1 MSRRRLLAVAVAAA
15 GIITTGPGIAD
26 AAAAGRYI
34 VVLEQ
39 GAAQTP
45 GEAAQ
50 AARAQG
56 AKVSH
61 VYRHALRGYSATL
74 PDALLAKLRRSSAVA
89 DVVRDGTVEF
99 FDTQSP
105 TPSYGIDRIDQRNRP
120 LSNSYTYNA
129 TAAGVDAYIID
140 TGINRAHQDFG
151 GRAVSGID
159 YYNGGEVEDCQ
170 GHGTHVAGT
179 VGGTSY
185 GVAKGVRLIGVRIG
199 DCSTSINTST
209 AISGIDWVTGNHTTR
224 PAVANLSFGGGT
236 NSAMDTAV
244 RNMIADGVVAAIAAG
259 NGNILGQAVDACGTS
274 PGRVAEAITVGATT
288 STDAKASYSNYGT
301 CLDIFAPGSS
311 IVSASSSS
319 NTGSATLSGTS
330 MAAPHVAGAA
340 AMYLQQFPSAKPADV
355 AAALKANATQGVV
368 TSPGSGSPNLL
379 LYNGFISAGGTTPE
393 PTPTPTPTPTATPT
407 TTPTPTPTPGTD
419 PDPATP
425 TLTSGTTTSSTS
437 SATGGWKY
445 FKIAVPTGRSSLN
458 VVLDG
463 PACGLFSCAAD
474 LDLFVKKTSKPTT
487 TSFNCSAETGSSD
500 ESCSV
505 ANPGADYWYVG
516 VYTYSGSSGASF
528 TIKATY

>member
-1 MSRRRLLAVAVAAA
+1 MSRRKLLAVGVAVAGVMSCGPDAA
-15 GIITTGPGIAD
+15 G
-26 AAAAGRYI
+26 AAEPGRYI
-34 VVLEQ
+34 VVLERSS
-39 GAAQTP
+39 AQSP
-45 GEAAQ
+45 GEAARS
-50 AARAQG
+50 ARAQG
-56 AKVSH
+56 AEVSH
-61 VYRHALRGYSATL
+61 VYRHALRGYAATL
-74 PDALLAKLRRSSAVA
+74 PDALLEKLRRSAQVKE
-89 DVVRDGTVEF
+89 VVPDGKVRF
-99 FDTQSP
+99 FDTQSNP
-105 TPSYGIDRIDQRNRP
+105 PSYGIDRIDQRNRP

-151 GRAVSGID
+151 GRAVTGID

-179 VGGTSY
+179 VGGTTY

-224 PAVANLSFGGGT
+224 PAVANMSFGGGT

-259 NGNILGQAVDACGTS
+259 NGNILGQPVDACGTS
-274 PGRVAEAITVGATT
+274 PGRVAEAITVASTT
-288 STDAKASYSNYGT
+288 NTDARSSFSNYGT
-301 CLDIFAPGSS
+301 CVDIFAPGSS
-311 IVSASSSS
+311 IVSASATN

-340 AMYLQQFPSAKPADV
+340 AMYLQQFPNARPADV
-355 AAALKANATQGVV
+355 AAALVANATSGVV
-368 TSPGSGSPNLL
+368 GNPGSGSPNKL
-379 LYNGFISAGGTTPE
+379 LYNAFITAGGTTPE
-393 PTPTPTPTPTATPT
+393 PTPTPTPTPTTTPSP
-407 TTPTPTPTPGTD
+407 TPTPTPTPGGD

-425 TLTSGTTTSSTS
+425 TLANGVATSSTGA
-437 SATGGWKY
+437 ATGGWKY
-445 FKIAVPTGRSSLN
+445 FKIAVPAGKSSLA

-463 PACGLFSCAAD
+463 PACGLLNCPAD

-487 TSFNCSAETGSSD
+487 TSFNCSGETGSSD
-500 ESCSV
+500 ESCTV